1 MCSLERSRS
10 LHCSEVEYKGSNKET
25 HTDTSSLKAIGPAC
39 ELEQCS
45 MEREELND
53 VDILNACHV
62 V

>member
-1 MCSLERSRS
+1 MTCSLERS

-25 HTDTSSLKAIGPAC
+25 HTDTSSSSKAIGPAC

-62 V
+62 I